1 MNETHAQLI
10 YRYFCKE
17 LANIRKN
24 KNISQEE
31 ASFELNISASYLSRI
46 ENNKLK
52 NFPFVM
58 CIMMCD
64 FYGVE
69 LEDVYK
75 VAKNKMRLDQQ
86 YL

>member
-64 FYGVE
+64 LYAVE

>member
-31 ASFELNISASYLSRI
+31 VSFELNISASYLSRI
-46 ENNKLK
+46 ENAKLK
-52 NFPFVM
+52 NFPFTV
-58 CIMMCD
+58 CIMLCD
-64 FYGVE
+64 YYGVH
-69 LEDVYK
+69 LDDVYK
-75 VAKNKMRLDQQ
+75 VATNKLEIDQQ
-86 YL
+86 FL

>member
-46 ENNKLK
+46 ENGKLK